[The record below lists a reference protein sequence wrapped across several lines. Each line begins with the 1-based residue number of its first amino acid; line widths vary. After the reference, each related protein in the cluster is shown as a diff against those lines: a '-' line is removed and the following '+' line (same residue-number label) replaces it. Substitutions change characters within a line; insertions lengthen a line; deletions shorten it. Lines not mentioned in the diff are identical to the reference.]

1 MRTAWVAAL
10 GLLTAGC
17 ISTGYE
23 SAIIAPPP
31 AMLTG
36 DETRAHV
43 SVREERSEI
52 EVVAGPFH
60 IPAADISPGHDMHE
74 DDTMKSPMIVVPWPV
89 EGGLAGFRLA
99 VYDAHGR
106 QLPRD
111 LLHHVISV
119 NFDRRQLVYPVAE
132 RLFGF
137 GTETPDIKLPDFL
150 EVPMEVGDSVGIY
163 AMWNNTTGHDLH
175 DVFLQ
180 VVLPYRSDGKERQK
194 ALPIYMDTN
203 NNIGAK
209 TSFDLPPGR
218 SEHSFEFVLPV
229 GGGLLA
235 ASGHLHDYGV
245 ELRLEDAESG
255 RVITT
260 LEPERDDEGHVLAV
274 EQRIYRR
281 LFKLIDARIR
291 LEAGTRY
298 RVVGVYDNPTSTTIA
313 DGGMAHI
320 VGLFVPDDASAWPE
334 LDRSSEAYRR
344 DVAALPAPIGGGSHV
359 HH

>member
-1 MRTAWVAAL
+1 MRTAWVAGL
-10 GLLTAGC
+10 GLLAAGC
-17 ISTGYE
+17 ISTGFE
-23 SAIIAPPP
+23 SAIVAPPP
-31 AMLTG
+31 AMLAG
-36 DETRAHV
+36 DEPRAHV

-60 IPAADISPGHDMHE
+60 VPAADMHADHHMHE
-74 DDTMKSPMIVVPWPV
+74 DDAMKSPMIVVPWPV
-89 EGGLAGFRLA
+89 QGGLAGFRLA
-99 VYDAHGR
+99 VYDSEGR
-106 QLPRD
+106 ELPRS

-132 RLFGF
+132 RLFGV
-137 GTETPDIKLPDFL
+137 GTETPDVKLPNFL
-150 EVPMEVGDSVGIY
+150 EVPIEEGDSIGIY
-163 AMWNNTTGHDLH
+163 AMWNNTTGHEMD

-180 VVLPYRSDGKERQK
+180 VVIPYRSDGRVRQK

-209 TSFDLPPGR
+209 TSFDLPPGH
-218 SEHSFEFVLPV
+218 SEHSFEFELPV

-235 ASGHLHDYGV
+235 ASGHLHDYGT
-245 ELRLEDAESG
+245 ELRLEDVATG
-255 RVITT
+255 KVITK
-260 LEPERDDEGHVLAV
+260 LEPERDAQGRVLAV

-291 LEAGTRY
+291 LEAGRRY
-298 RVVGVYDNPTSTTIA
+298 RVVGVYDNPTADTIP

-320 VGLFVPDDASAWPE
+320 VGLFVPDDVDAWPA
-334 LDRSSEAYRR
+334 LDTTTEAYRK
-344 DVAALPAPIGGGSHV
+344 DVAALPAPIGGGAHV